1 MEHLKQKDPISLKDT
16 FSFDCGVFC
25 FSLLST
31 ILLMLSTCLYIGVAF
46 FNLSNAQVYSWIT
59 FPYAITIAICSA
71 ILFCF
76 IYVLVAILY
85 KKINQSVSKASN
97 QAKIIPLKESVKKH
111 FMFLFLIIFICWL
124 PWIIAHYPGSL
135 DQDTV
140 WQTLIWRTQPYWYD
154 HHPWLTTALF
164 GSLMDLGSSLGS
176 QAITLFIFTTLQAII
191 SASFL
196 SLLFC
201 YIKRFNPP
209 KTIWVSFLVLA
220 CILPAF
226 PSFASQMAKESLF
239 VVFWIPFI
247 LFFVEGIRT
256 KGECFAK
263 PLPIILFV
271 LSIIL
276 VILTNKK
283 GIYLTL
289 PCALILI
296 LYSKPK
302 LRLVCTSAFIF
313 PLAVSLIWT
322 NILLPSW
329 DVDKGPS
336 KELYSLP
343 LQQTACYAVLY
354 PDDITQTEIDAI
366 NHVLPY
372 ESLSTIYT
380 LTSTDSVKDTYK
392 DPGTKELLEYLTT
405 WASMGIKHPDSYLV
419 ATMGTNYRI
428 FTPVVPFQLKE
439 DLDQS
444 WVDEQVS
451 FFSQFL
457 SEGIDSNDAQLR
469 DSKTTEGLAEPES
482 LEPIRN
488 VVYTY
493 EKILN
498 YTPIRFLNSPAFFV
512 FYVPLFILCFALSKY
527 AKNNRSKM
535 LLALIP
541 SFLVI
546 ASIIAGPLVL
556 DRYCLPGLF
565 IVALVISL
573 PWILISKEST
583 VAHSET

>member
-1 MEHLKQKDPISLKDT
+1 MEHLKQKDLTSLKDI

-31 ILLMLSTCLYIGVAF
+31 ILLMLSTCLYVGVAF
-46 FNLSNAQVYSWIT
+46 FNLNSAQVYSWIT
-59 FPYAITIAICSA
+59 FPYTIAIAICSV

-76 IYVLVAILY
+76 IYVLVAVLY
-85 KKINQSVSKASN
+85 KKVSQSVSKTN
-97 QAKIIPLKESVKKH
+97 NRTEIITLKESIKKY
-111 FMFLFLIIFICWL
+111 FLFFFLIMFICWL

-164 GSLMDLGSSLGS
+164 GSLMELGSSLGS
-176 QAITLFIFTTLQAII
+176 QAITLFIFTTFQAIV
-191 SASFL
+191 SAGFL

-201 YIKRFNPP
+201 YIKRSNPP

-239 VVFWIPFI
+239 VIFWIPFI
-247 LFFVEGIRT
+247 LFFAEGIRT
-256 KGECFAK
+256 KGKCFAK
-263 PLPIILFV
+263 PLPIILFI

-296 LYSKPK
+296 LYSKSK
-302 LRLVCTSAFIF
+302 LRLVCTSAFII

-343 LQQTACYAVLY
+343 LQQTACYTTLY

-366 NHVLPY
+366 NNVLPY
-372 ESLSTIYT
+372 ERLSTIYT
-380 LTSTDSVKDTYK
+380 LTSADSVKDAYK
-392 DPGTKELLEYLTT
+392 DPETKELLEYLTT
-405 WASMGIKHPDSYLV
+405 WASMAIKHPDSYLI

-428 FTPVVPFQLKE
+428 FTPVIPFQLKE

-451 FFSQFL
+451 FFSRFL
-457 SEGIDSNDAQLR
+457 SEGIDNNDVQLR
-469 DSKTTEGLAEPES
+469 DLKTAEGLAEPES

-512 FYVPLFILCFALSKY
+512 FYIPLFILCFALSKY
-527 AKNNRSKM
+527 AKHNRSKM

-546 ASIIAGPLVL
+546 ASIIARPLVL

-565 IVALVISL
+565 IAALVISL
-573 PWILISKEST
+573 PWILISKESKA
-583 VAHSET
+583 AHSAT